1 MPKKIAQQDR
11 KTSPVL
17 ITMLP
22 LAVSK
27 QVERMAKQEAV
38 SKSEIGRRA
47 ITQYF
52 EKESAPARTS
62 TSGASPG
69 RVT

>member
-1 MPKKIAQQDR
+1 MSKKVPVEDR
-11 KTSPVL
+11 NTSPV
-17 ITMLP
+17 IVMVP

-27 QVERMAKQEAV
+27 QVERAAKQEAV

-52 EKESAPARTS
+52 EKPLGCK
-62 TSGASPG
+62 SGAPEG
-69 RVT
+69 